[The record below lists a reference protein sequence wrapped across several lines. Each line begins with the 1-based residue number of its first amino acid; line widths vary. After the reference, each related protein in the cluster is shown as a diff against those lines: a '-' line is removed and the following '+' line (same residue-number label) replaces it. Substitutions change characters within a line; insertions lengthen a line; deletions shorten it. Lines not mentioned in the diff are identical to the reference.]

1 LVHVSIH
8 DVAPPFRP
16 EVELAL
22 SMARAE
28 GARPALLVVPD
39 FHGEAP
45 IQKDPSFCAWLRE
58 LQGGG
63 HEVFLHGY
71 THSSP
76 RSAGFADFI
85 TQRVVSAGEAEMSV
99 LSPDEA
105 SERIEAGERA
115 LTEAGLRIDGFVAP
129 AWILPRW
136 LLPILAARACPYTED
151 HLRVYAPSDGRK
163 RASLVLNYASR
174 TPVRLFSSV
183 AFCRLATP
191 FAALAP
197 ARIAIHPA
205 DMRHALLRREVAR
218 LLAWGS
224 GQFVDQGRALLHRD

>member
-1 LVHVSIH
+1 LRVHVSIH

-22 SMARAE
+22 QMARVE

-45 IQKDPSFCAWLRE
+45 IVRDASFCEWLRG
-58 LQGGG
+58 LQRDG

-71 THSSP
+71 SHRSSLA
-76 RSAGFADFI
+76 SGASSYLA
-85 TQRVVSAGEAEMSV
+85 QRVASAGEAEMSD

-105 SERIEAGERA
+105 RERLDAGERA
-115 LTEAGLRIDGFVAP
+115 LADVGLRIDGFVAP

-136 LLPILAARACPYTED
+136 LLPMLAARACAYTED
-151 HLRVYAPSDGRK
+151 HLHVYAPSEGRR

-174 TPVRLFSSV
+174 TPARLFSSV
-183 AFCRLATP
+183 AFCRVATP
-191 FAALAP
+191 LAALAP

-205 DMRHALLRREVAR
+205 DMRHALLRREVGR
-218 LLAWGS
+218 LLAWGK
-224 GQFVDQGRALLHRD
+224 GRFVERGRDLL